1 MIQFAW
7 PWIFILLPLPWLTWY
22 FLPPVKNTNK
32 AALKV
37 PFFSEW
43 IDLNKPLST
52 PRQGKSEPLFWLV
65 LVWLFLVVA
74 GTRPE
79 WVGDP
84 IHLPVSG
91 RDLMM
96 AVDLSGSMSQPDFS
110 IDGEQV
116 NRLMVVK
123 AMGGDFIERREGDR
137 LGLIL
142 FGRNAYV
149 QTPLTYDRMT
159 VKTMLYEAEIGMAG
173 KETAIGDAIGLAVK
187 RFKDRPEES
196 RVLVLLTDGAN
207 TAGEVEPLQ
216 AAKLASDMGLRI
228 YTIGVGADRMRVDS
242 FFGSQIVNP
251 SRDLDEKTLTGIAE
265 VTGGAYFR
273 AKDTQGL
280 AEIYQKLDELE
291 PTLSEEETFRPVK
304 SLFYYFLAMAI
315 LLGFILA
322 WRRGAVSF
330 VTRVT

>member
-7 PWIFILLPLPWLTWY
+7 PWIFILLPLPGLAWY

-32 AALKV
+32 AALRV

-43 IDLNKPLST
+43 IDLRKQLST
-52 PRQGKSEPLFWLV
+52 NHQRKSEPLFWLI
-65 LVWLFLVVA
+65 LVWVFLVIA
-74 GTRPE
+74 SARPE

-96 AVDLSGSMSQPDFS
+96 AVDLSGSMNQPDFS

-116 NRLMVVK
+116 NRLTVVK
-123 AMGGDFIERREGDR
+123 AVGGDFIERRQGDR

-149 QTPLTYDRMT
+149 QTPLTYDRTT

-196 RVLVLLTDGAN
+196 RVLILLTDGAN
-207 TAGEVEPLQ
+207 TAGEVNRC
-216 AAKLASDMGLRI
+216 K
-228 YTIGVGADRMRVDS
+228 
-242 FFGSQIVNP
+242 
-251 SRDLDEKTLTGIAE
+251 
-265 VTGGAYFR
+265 
-273 AKDTQGL
+273 
-280 AEIYQKLDELE
+280 
-291 PTLSEEETFRPVK
+291 
-304 SLFYYFLAMAI
+304 
-315 LLGFILA
+315 
-322 WRRGAVSF
+322 RRS
-330 VTRVT
+330 